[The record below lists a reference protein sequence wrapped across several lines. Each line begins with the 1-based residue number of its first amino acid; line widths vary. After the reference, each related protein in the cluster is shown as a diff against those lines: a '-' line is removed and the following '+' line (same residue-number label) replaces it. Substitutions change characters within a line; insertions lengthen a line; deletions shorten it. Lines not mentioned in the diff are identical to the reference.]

1 MSDLSWQGQ
10 PDFYKYKSH
19 FDLKSGERLSFYLDL
34 SKNDTVLSLHFEWN
48 GASLISSQINRF
60 CSQLKGQVFDDY
72 PCDIGEGE
80 FVLTPLIYR
89 QFVQEVRGIS
99 PAYHNLKGRPE
110 KSLVCRCFGVYEE
123 DIHQLVGTGI
133 SIKSLRDLGD
143 HLQAGIGCGTCHQDL
158 RVILDPLIP
167 VDPESPK
174 EEELVPAL
182 ALWEKLDPQSLAR
195 EAFQVIKAWNEANNA
210 QAELKGTKPGSLLL
224 GLKDESL
231 RDSLMLS
238 LTRELGRGLDFL
250 FI

>member
-19 FDLKSGERLSFYLDL
+19 FELASGERLSFYLDL
-34 SKNDTVLSLHFEWN
+34 SKKDTVLALHFEWN
-48 GASLISSQINRF
+48 GKSAISSQINRF
-60 CSQLKGQVFDDY
+60 CSQMKGKVFDDY
-72 PCDIGEGE
+72 PCDVGEDE
-80 FVLTPLIYR
+80 FILTPIIYR
-89 QFVQEVRGIS
+89 QFIQEIRGIS
-99 PAYHNLKGRPE
+99 PVYNDLKGRPG

-123 DIHQLVGTGI
+123 DIHELVGTGAT
-133 SIKSLRDLGD
+133 IKSLRDLGD

-158 RVILDPLIP
+158 KEILDPLIP
-167 VDPESPK
+167 ADPQSPK
-174 EEELVPAL
+174 VEVQTPTL

-195 EAFQVIKAWNEANNA
+195 EAFQVIKSWNKTNNA

-238 LTRELGRGLDFL
+238 LTRELGPGLDFL